1 MQSSLTTM
9 IIQSRQR
16 YSALQNWESFQCA
29 YSMSQNLLATSNFCC
44 VTTSLAFSSML
55 MENEPEM
62 LILHGVI
69 YHLLLVRYDNFYF
82 HLFLLSILQFFKFN
96 NSFCLAFRKPYLFI
110 VHFSSVEIIRI
121 DTETYKTSANKPEK
135 TLIELSNPRF
145 LGLAGQRGIYVAAI
159 NSTLEM
165 LKIEGVQRTSAVTGS
180 LTSLDALYVNRF
192 RNPYSIFQLEL
203 SKLKN

>member
-1 MQSSLTTM
+1 MCVLDVSESS
-9 IIQSRQR
+9 R
-16 YSALQNWESFQCA
+16 NVE
-29 YSMSQNLLATSNFCC
+29 
-44 VTTSLAFSSML
+44 
-55 MENEPEM
+55 
-62 LILHGVI
+62 
-69 YHLLLVRYDNFYF
+69 LLLCYNEFGVFVDANGKRTRNVDPTWS
-82 HLFLLSILQFFKFN
+82 HLPFAFGTIRLFLFSPFLLSILQFFKFN

-180 LTSLDALYVNRF
+180 LTSLDSLYVNRF